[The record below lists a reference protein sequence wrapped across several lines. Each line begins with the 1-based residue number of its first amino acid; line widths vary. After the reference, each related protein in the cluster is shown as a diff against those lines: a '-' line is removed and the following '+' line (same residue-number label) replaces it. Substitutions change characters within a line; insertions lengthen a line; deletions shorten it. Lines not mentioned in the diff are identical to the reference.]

1 MASITKIQA
10 SAVIPAPV
18 HLVWQSLLDS
28 RRWAHWLP
36 EGAAARIERIEQT
49 DDTFERV
56 GDRRR
61 CSAIL
66 SGLPL
71 VRQRRLVWNEWV
83 TDVDRG
89 RTLEIE
95 ALPAYHAIRRW
106 RVRFWLVPEAEHGT
120 RVQCHLSYR
129 PASLTGWLADHLLLR
144 RTIAAAAADW
154 LHNLALSFTPEALPE
169 TLPEAPIREPSETL
183 VAA

>member
-1 MASITKIQA
+1 MASLTRIEA
-10 SAVIPAPV
+10 STFIPAPT
-18 HLVWQSLLDS
+18 HTVWQTLLDPC
-28 RRWAHWLP
+28 RWADWLP
-36 EGAAARIERIEQT
+36 EGAAARIEAIEST

-61 CSAIL
+61 CSAVL

-71 VRQRRLVWNEWV
+71 VGARRLVWNEWV

-95 ALPAYHAIRRW
+95 SLPADHAIRRW
-106 RVRFWLVPEAEHGT
+106 RVRFWLVPEAAYGT
-120 RVQCHLSYR
+120 RLRCHVSYR
-129 PASLTGWLADHLLLR
+129 PASLTGWLADRLVLR
-144 RTIAAAAADW
+144 RRVTSAAHTW
-154 LHNLALSFTPEALPE
+154 LNNLAASFAPEPVEERPAL
-169 TLPEAPIREPSETL
+169 EPSEAL

>member
-1 MASITKIQA
+1 MRDVATTTKFEA
-10 SAVIPAPV
+10 SALIPAPP
-18 HLVWQSLLDS
+18 HQVWQSLLDS
-28 RRWAHWLP
+28 RRWAQWLP
-36 EGAAARIERIEQT
+36 DGAAARIDAIEAT

-61 CSAIL
+61 CSAVL
-66 SGLPL
+66 SGFPFI
-71 VRQRRLVWNEWV
+71 RERRLVWNEWV

-95 ALPAYHAIRRW
+95 ALPAHHAIRRW
-106 RVRFWLVPEAEHGT
+106 RVRFWLVPDAQFGT
-120 RVQCHLSYR
+120 RLRCHLSYR

-144 RTIAAAAADW
+144 RRVTEAADAW
-154 LHNLALSFTPEALPE
+154 LQNLASSFTAELSTQASAPEAS
-169 TLPEAPIREPSETL
+169 EAL

>member
-1 MASITKIQA
+1 VASITKIEA
-10 SAVIPAPV
+10 SAVISAPP
-18 HLVWQSLLDS
+18 HQVWQSLLDS
-28 RRWAHWLP
+28 RRWPQLLP
-36 EGAAARIERIEQT
+36 EGAAARIERIEAT

-66 SGLPL
+66 SGVPL
-71 VRQRRLVWNEWV
+71 LRERRLVWNEWV

-95 ALPAYHAIRRW
+95 AIPAHHAIRRW
-106 RVRFWLVPEAEHGT
+106 RVRFWLVPDAAHGT
-120 RVQCHLSYR
+120 RLACHLSYR
-129 PASLTGWLADHLLLR
+129 PASVTGWLADRLLLR
-144 RTIAAAAADW
+144 RRVTEAAAAW
-154 LHNLALSFTPEALPE
+154 VHNLAASFAPEALPE
-169 TLPEAPIREPSETL
+169 TPALEPGEAL

>member
-1 MASITKIQA
+1 MASITKIET
-10 SAVIPAPV
+10 SAVIPAAP
-18 HLVWQSLLDS
+18 HQVWQSLLDS

-36 EGAAARIERIEQT
+36 EDASARIEGIEAT

-66 SGLPL
+66 SGIPL
-71 VRQRRLVWNEWV
+71 LGARRLTWNEWV
-83 TDVDRG
+83 TDIDRG

-95 ALPAYHAIRRW
+95 ALPADHAIRRW
-106 RVRFWLVPEAEHGT
+106 RVRFWLVPDAGHTT
-120 RVQCHLSYR
+120 RLRCHVSYR
-129 PASLTGWLADHLLLR
+129 PASLTGWLADRLLLR
-144 RTIAAAAADW
+144 RRVTQAATDW
-154 LHNLALSFTPEALPE
+154 LNNLAASFAPDVLEQ
-169 TLPEAPIREPSETL
+169 APILEPSEAL